1 MMTPA
6 VHPDIIPL
14 HKLLAEVKTT
24 LELHIK
30 QEEEFRPQIEEMI
43 AIIHQFKGVF
53 IFLKFILYIGTPLTV
68 LGAWFKDHFK

>member
-1 MMTPA
+1 MDS
-6 VHPDIIPL
+6 VNHPDIIPL

-43 AIIHQFKGVF
+43 AIVHQFKGVF
-53 IFLKFILYIGTPLTV
+53 VFLKFVLYIGTPLTV
-68 LGAWFKDHFK
+68 IGAWFRDHLK

>member
-1 MMTPA
+1 MDS
-6 VHPDIIPL
+6 VSHPDIIPL

-43 AIIHQFKGVF
+43 AIVHQFKGVF
-53 IFLKFILYIGTPLTV
+53 IFLKFVLYVVTPLTV
-68 LGAWFKDHFK
+68 IGAWFRDHLK

>member
-1 MMTPA
+1 MMDS
-6 VHPDIIPL
+6 VNHPDIIPL

-43 AIIHQFKGVF
+43 AIVHQFKGVF
-53 IFLKFILYIGTPLTV
+53 VFLKFILYIGTPLTV

>member
-1 MMTPA
+1 MMDS
-6 VHPDIIPL
+6 VRHPDIIPL

-43 AIIHQFKGVF
+43 AIVHQFKGVF
-53 IFLKFILYIGTPLTV
+53 IFLKFVLYIGTPLTV
-68 LGAWFKDHFK
+68 IGAWFRDHFK

>member
-1 MMTPA
+1 MDS
-6 VHPDIIPL
+6 VRHPDIIPL

-43 AIIHQFKGVF
+43 AIVHQFKGVF
-53 IFLKFILYIGTPLTV
+53 IFLKFVLYIGTPLTV
-68 LGAWFKDHFK
+68 IGAWFRDHFK